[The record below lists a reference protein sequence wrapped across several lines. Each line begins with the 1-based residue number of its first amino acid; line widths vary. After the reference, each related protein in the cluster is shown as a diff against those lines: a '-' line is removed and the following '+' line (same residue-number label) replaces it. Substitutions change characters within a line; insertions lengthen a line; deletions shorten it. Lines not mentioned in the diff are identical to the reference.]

1 MVRLVKFSL
10 PFLFVDSL
18 EIDLSLAARFSHSF
32 DYLVLQN
39 RHQPSAPARL
49 AFDFIDSVASAE

>member
-1 MVRLVKFSL
+1 MTLLVKFSL

-18 EIDLSLAARFSHSF
+18 EIELSLAARFPHSF
-32 DYLVLQN
+32 DHLVLQN

-49 AFDFIDSVASAE
+49 AFEFIDSVASAE